1 MLNLLISIISG
12 FFGEINEKSVQA
24 NYQERARIIAENSY
38 LIPNRVKHQMDDFD
52 KYLILAKE
60 VQEDEDNTSLIST
73 KVKNLVDDI
82 LGFVSKL
89 QQIL

>member
-38 LIPNRVKHQMDDFD
+38 LIPNRVKQSMDDFD
-52 KYLILAKE
+52 KYLILAK
-60 VQEDEDNTSLIST
+60 
-73 KVKNLVDDI
+73 DI
-82 LGFVSKL
+82 
-89 QQIL
+89 